1 MIQNETVSS
10 TTTAKEHENE
20 QDNISIR
27 EKSEDI
33 LEPPAAVKSD
43 TLCPSELNQH
53 VMKNSAD
60 FKCQSASEKNLEE
73 SFNLRM

>member
-43 TLCPSELNQH
+43 TLCPSELNLQTL
-53 VMKNSAD
+53 N
-60 FKCQSASEKNLEE
+60 ASQLQKKISRLEE